1 MNKNLILFTS
11 VLLFLGLFGI
21 GIVQIF
27 WLKGAIKS
35 REQDFDKAVF
45 EAMNDMSTK
54 IEDLSYHPIVSKML
68 QSQKIHT
75 NENGEV
81 IIEMSDAEG
90 NESEYKLKQDVFPP
104 SNGYNKRNEHY
115 SEVSPLFQ
123 DPATMQDNSYPMEID
138 NLQEFMAQ

>member
-1 MNKNLILFTS
+1 VNKNLILFTS

-54 IEDLSYHPIVSKML
+54 IEDLTYHPIVSKMIN
-68 QSQKIHT
+68 SQKVHT
-75 NENGEV
+75 NDEGEI
-81 IIEMSDAEG
+81 IIELSEGLILKMNIAIRMNLLMSITKSLIDT
-90 NESEYKLKQDVFPP
+90 
-104 SNGYNKRNEHY
+104 
-115 SEVSPLFQ
+115 
-123 DPATMQDNSYPMEID
+123 TM
-138 NLQEFMAQ
+138 

>member
-68 QSQKIHT
+68 QSQKVHA
-75 NENGEV
+75 NENGEI

-90 NESEYKLKQDVFPP
+90 NQSE
-104 SNGYNKRNEHY
+104 
-115 SEVSPLFQ
+115 
-123 DPATMQDNSYPMEID
+123 
-138 NLQEFMAQ
+138 